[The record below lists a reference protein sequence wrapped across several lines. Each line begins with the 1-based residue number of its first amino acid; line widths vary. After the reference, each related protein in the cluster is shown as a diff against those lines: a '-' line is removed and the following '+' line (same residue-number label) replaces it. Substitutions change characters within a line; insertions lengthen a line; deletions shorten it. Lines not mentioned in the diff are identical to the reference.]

1 MVQILIG
8 TKSSHDFFDADTYEL
23 FVRCGEIIT
32 PRMWQTIYETVEN
45 RYLLK

>member
-23 FVRCGEIIT
+23 DLTQNGGG
-32 PRMWQTIYETVEN
+32 
-45 RYLLK
+45 K